1 MSSSAEVMMRRGIRG
16 RILVLA
22 AVTLLAGASLCILDA
37 DDGTGMD
44 LCHVV
49 LLATAGVVLGAPRPL
64 VGRVVPVVIPIHA
77 GGPLDRP
84 FRPPR
89 P

>member
-1 MSSSAEVMMRRGIRG
+1 MMRRGIRG

-22 AVTLLAGASLCILDA
+22 AVTLLVGASLCILDA

-49 LLATAGVVLGAPRPL
+49 LLPSAGLVLGASRPL
-64 VGRVVPVVIPIHA
+64 VGRVVPVVIQVHA
-77 GGPLDRP
+77 GDPLVPP
-84 FRPPR
+84 FPPPR